1 MSTTVS
7 TGQNDVLRGRLGLVA
22 TAIVALALIAESHLV
37 NAADALSI
45 ADFVGH
51 FRGEAQVQVGDRF
64 FIQQMRDAEVD
75 LRAEG
80 DGFRLSWTTVIH
92 SGEGNKPNL
101 RRRNAEMR
109 FVVGPTPRQFRTPES
124 LEPFAEKPT
133 AWAYIDSDTLV
144 VHVLNILTDGNY
156 ELQTYERSLSGNVMK
171 LHFFRVFPGRPE
183 LVVSAQLTRQ
193 PE

>member
-1 MSTTVS
+1 MSTTIS
-7 TGQNDVLRGRLGLVA
+7 TGKNYVLRGRLRWVA
-22 TAIVALALIAESHLV
+22 TAIVGLALVALSHLA

-45 ADFVGH
+45 ADFAGH
-51 FRGEAQVQVGDRF
+51 FRGEAQVQAGDRF
-64 FIQQMRDAEVD
+64 FIEQTRDAEVD

-92 SGEGNKPNL
+92 SGEGDKTKL

-109 FVVGPTPRQFRTPES
+109 FVAGPTPRQFRTPEP
-124 LEPFAEKPT
+124 LEPFAGKPT
-133 AWAYIDSDTLV
+133 AWAYIDRDTLV
-144 VHVLNILTDGNY
+144 VHVLNILADGNY
-156 ELQTYERSLSGNVMK
+156 ELQTYERSLAGNVMK

-183 LVVSAQLTRQ
+183 LVVSGQLTRQ